1 MKPMKYIYI
10 FLLILGLTAC
20 NKGTKDNQS
29 EQLDKIEEELIEIN
43 KAQFSAEQM
52 QLGRLKEQTFN
63 ESITTNGF
71 IDVPPQNRA
80 SVSSYVGG
88 YIKDTPLLIGDK
100 VRKGQ
105 RLVTIQNTEF
115 VEMQQEFVEL
125 TAQLNYLKSEFERQ
139 QTLYNEQ
146 ITSQKNYLKAE
157 STYKSTQAMQEGLRK
172 KLTMLNINTSDVLQ
186 GKIVSSINIYAPIG
200 GNVTRI
206 NVSNGSF
213 VSPADMIMEIID
225 TDHVHLE
232 LAVFE
237 KDVLKVKKG
246 QRIIFTIPEASDEV
260 FEAEVHLVGT
270 VVNESDR
277 TIKVHG
283 HIKNDEN
290 TNLVTGMF
298 VEAKI
303 IAASKKSLAL
313 PKDAIAEANGHFYAL
328 RLEDLKN
335 DVYYFKKTMLDVG
348 EQSEDFIEVKNSKEF
363 ENKDMLVK
371 GAFMLINE

>member
-1 MKPMKYIYI
+1 MKYTYI
-10 FLLILGLTAC
+10 ILLIFAISAC
-20 NKGTKDNQS
+20 NKGIKDNQS
-29 EQLDKIEEELIEIN
+29 EQVDRVEDGLIEIT
-43 KAQFSAEQM
+43 KAQFDEEQM
-52 QLGRLKEQTFN
+52 QLGRLEVQTFN

-88 YIKDTPLLIGDK
+88 YIKNTPLLIGDK

-105 RLVTIQNTEF
+105 RLVSIQNTEF
-115 VEMQQEFVEL
+115 IEMQQEFVEL

-139 QTLYNEQ
+139 QTLYNEK

-157 STYKSTQAMQEGLRK
+157 STYKSTLAMQEGLRK
-172 KLTMLNINTSDVLQ
+172 KLEMLNINTAHVLQ
-186 GKIVSSINIYAPIG
+186 GKITSSINIYAPIEG
-200 GNVTRI
+200 YVTKI
-206 NVSNGSF
+206 NISNGSF

-270 VVNESDR
+270 TVNESDR

-283 HIKNDEN
+283 HIKNDED

-303 IAASKKSLAL
+303 IASSKKNLAL
-313 PKDAIAEANGHFYAL
+313 PKDAVAEANGHFYTM
-328 RLEDLKN
+328 RLEDQKN
-335 DVYYFKKTMLDVG
+335 DVYYFKKIMLDVG
-348 EQSEDFIEVKNSKEF
+348 EQSENFVEVKNYKEF

>member
-1 MKPMKYIYI
+1 MKYVYI
-10 FLLILGLTAC
+10 FLLILAISAC
-20 NKGTKDNQS
+20 NKGIKDNQS
-29 EQLDKIEEELIEIN
+29 EQVNLAQEALIEIT
-43 KAQFSAEQM
+43 KAQFTGEQM
-52 QLGRLKEQTFN
+52 QLGQIEEQTFN

-88 YIKDTPLLIGDK
+88 YIKNTPLLIGDK

-115 VEMQQEFVEL
+115 IEMQQEFVEL

-139 QTLYNEQ
+139 QTLYNEK

-157 STYKSTQAMQEGLRK
+157 STYKSTLAMQEGLRK
-172 KLTMLNINTSDVLQ
+172 KLEMLNINTADVLQ
-186 GKIVSSINIYAPIG
+186 GKIASSINIYAPIEG
-200 GNVTRI
+200 FITKI
-206 NVSNGSF
+206 NISNGSF

-270 VVNESDR
+270 AVNESDR

-290 TNLVTGMF
+290 TNFVTGMF

-303 IAASKKSLAL
+303 IASSKKSLAL
-313 PKDAIAEANGHFYAL
+313 PKDATAESNGHFYAL
-328 RLEDLKN
+328 KLEDIKN
-335 DVYYFKKTMLDVG
+335 DVYYFKKIILVVG
-348 EQSEDFIEVKNSKEF
+348 EQSEDFVEVKNFKDFDNKEV
-363 ENKDMLVK
+363 LTK

>member
-1 MKPMKYIYI
+1 MKYVYI
-10 FLLILGLTAC
+10 FLLILAISAC
-20 NKGTKDNQS
+20 NKGIKDNQS
-29 EQLDKIEEELIEIN
+29 EQANQVEEGLIEVT
-43 KAQFSAEQM
+43 KGQFAEEQM
-52 QLGRLKEQTFN
+52 QLGRLEEQTFK
-63 ESITTNGF
+63 ELITTNGF

-80 SVSSYVGG
+80 SVSSFVGG

-115 VEMQQEFVEL
+115 IEMQQEFVEL

-139 QTLYNEQ
+139 QTLYNEK

-172 KLTMLNINTSDVLQ
+172 KLTMLNINATDVLQ

-200 GNVTRI
+200 GNVTKI
-206 NVSNGSF
+206 NISNGSF
-213 VSPADMIMEIID
+213 VSSADMIMEIID

-270 VVNESDR
+270 VVNEADR

-283 HIKNDEN
+283 HIKNDED

-303 IAASKKSLAL
+303 IASSKKSLAL
-313 PKDAIAEANGHFYAL
+313 PKDAVAEANGHYYAM
-328 RLEDLKN
+328 RLENIKN
-335 DVYYFKKTMLDVG
+335 DVYYFKKTMVVVG
-348 EQSEDFIEVKNSKEF
+348 EQSEDFVEVKNSKEF